1 MLLLTAGSL
10 LLVAIILGSML
21 GTIAVT
27 LVTVFIV
34 YILEGEGDGGSVDGT
49 SAGVFLGVEI
59 RQDGSS

>member
-1 MLLLTAGSL
+1 MLLLTAGS

-27 LVTVFIV
+27 LGTVFIV